1 MGAAPTVGPRA
12 WAPAVGKGQGPA
24 GSSPLTCEGQCGDS
38 HSTVGFPRPC
48 HCPVI
53 LSMAH
58 HAQLLDAREASSLSV
73 PGPGFLRALSPL
85 ACILQRPPHHLPAPG
100 LASLAQL
107 PGPSSQPLLH
117 EGWVL
122 TDSSSS
128 FWKADDLAIF
138 NSCAPGVRAP
148 RASQPDLFCWHLAF
162 VEEA

>member
-1 MGAAPTVGPRA
+1 MGAAPTVGPRV

-85 ACILQRPPHHLPAPG
+85 AASCRGLLTISLPLGSP
-100 LASLAQL
+100 LWRSCQDRLHSLCCMRV
-107 PGPSSQPLLH
+107 G
-117 EGWVL
+117 
-122 TDSSSS
+122 
-128 FWKADDLAIF
+128 
-138 NSCAPGVRAP
+138 C
-148 RASQPDLFCWHLAF
+148 
-162 VEEA
+162 